1 MKVLVYSTRPYDRQ
15 YLTAANR
22 HGEHELHFTEARLNA
37 QTVALADGY
46 STVCCFVDDTLD
58 REVLQRLAKGG
69 TRLVALRSTG
79 FNNVDLQAA
88 EKLGLTVMR
97 VAKYSP
103 YAVAEFAVGL
113 MLALN
118 RKIHRAYNR
127 VREGNFLLDGLMG
140 FDMNGK
146 TVGIVGTGKIGTV
159 LARIMS
165 GFGCRVLGYDVKR
178 NPESERLGVEYCKL
192 ADLLSQSDIVS
203 LHLPLTP
210 QTRHLINARA
220 LKQIKKGAML
230 INTSRGKLIDTEAL
244 IDSLKSGHLAAVGLD
259 VYEEEENLYFR
270 DLSDEVIPDDVFAR
284 LLTFPNVLVTGH
296 QAFFTREAVVGI
308 AETTI
313 QNISDFAAGKCNPN
327 TLLCKDVVVED
338 EQGNRRS

>member
-1 MKVLVYSTRPYDRQ
+1 
-15 YLTAANR
+15 
-22 HGEHELHFTEARLNA
+22 
-37 QTVALADGY
+37 
-46 STVCCFVDDTLD
+46 
-58 REVLQRLAKGG
+58 
-69 TRLVALRSTG
+69 
-79 FNNVDLQAA
+79 VDLQAA
-88 EKLGLTVMR
+88 DTVELTVMR
-97 VAKYSP
+97 VARYSP

-140 FDMNGK
+140 FDMHDK
-146 TVGIVGTGKIGTV
+146 AVGIVGTGKIGTV

-165 GFGCRVLGYDVKR
+165 GFGCRVLGYDVRR
-178 NPESERLGVEYCKL
+178 NPECERVGMQYYKL

-210 QTRHLINARA
+210 QTHHLIDAQA
-220 LKQIKKGAML
+220 LRQIKTGAML

-244 IDSLKSGHLAAVGLD
+244 IESLKSGQLAAVGLD

-296 QAFFTREAVVGI
+296 QAFFTREAVVSI
-308 AETTI
+308 AETTM
-313 QNISDFAAGKCNPN
+313 QNISDFAAGKCNAN
-327 TLLCKDVVVED
+327 TLQCKDVIAD
-338 EQGNRRS
+338 DNQGNERS